1 MAKVISRSVLQRG
14 REEGRESKQKGGNFE
29 RAKINSKVHHHQR
42 PWNWTLL
49 QVTNSAAAAASDG
62 NLHWVISK
70 SAEKKTK
77 KREQLSVGAMSAAIP
92 SALLQSTV
100 FVVSRMK
107 KVSTE

>member
-14 REEGRESKQKGGNFE
+14 REGERESKQKGGNFE

-49 QVTNSAAAAASDG
+49 QVTNSAAACDG

-77 KREQLSVGAMSAAIP
+77 KREQLSVGAMSAAMP